1 MQMTPEQI
9 KGRIRNVAR
18 ENKTDARTLMRM
30 YMMECFLERIA
41 SSQYKDNFILKG
53 GMLVSAMVGIA
64 LRSTMDIDTSIKNQS
79 LSVEDAK
86 RIVNDIKD
94 IDLEDGVTFEVKTVS
109 NIMEAMDY
117 PGIRVTMNAVMG
129 KLVTPLK
136 IDISTGDV
144 ITPKAIEYTYTL
156 LLNDRSIILWSYN
169 LETILAEKLQTVLAR
184 GLLNTRMRDFYDI
197 RTLLSIYEQNINADL
212 LKRAFE
218 ATCKKRNTEN
228 LKENALEIITS
239 IRDDMQLHT
248 LWKSY
253 QSKYPYAANISY
265 DDTIS
270 GIQLLWSLI
279 Q

>member
-156 LLNDRSIILWSYN
+156 LLNDHSIILWSYN

-253 QSKYPYAANISY
+253 QNKYPYAANISY

>member
-9 KGRIRNVAR
+9 KGRIRNVAK

-41 SSQYKDNFILKG
+41 CSQYKDNFILKG

-94 IDLEDGVTFEVKTVS
+94 IDLGDGVTFEVKTVS

-218 ATCKKRNTEN
+218 ATCKKRSTEN

-253 QSKYPYAANISY
+253 QNKYPYAANISY

>member
-253 QSKYPYAANISY
+253 QNKYPYAANISY